1 MKRLS
6 LYLFLILFTLPT
18 PSQADDIRDFQ
29 IEGMSIGE
37 SLLDYYSE
45 SKIKSSSQNYYKKK
59 DYIPVWIKDSKYEI
73 YDGVQ
78 FHYKK
83 TDKKYKISNIEG
95 IIYYTKNIKDC
106 YQKLN
111 EIDEEFLKFFPN
123 AERVD
128 QGMRS
133 HGQDKTGKSK
143 VKSINYFFKSG
154 DNAYVW
160 CLDWTKKMGY
170 DDHLRVGLKTDDINK
185 WFGTAY

>member
-1 MKRLS
+1 MKRL
-6 LYLFLILFTLPT
+6 LTILILIFTLQNS
-18 PSQADDIRDFQ
+18 SQADDIRDFQ
-29 IEGMSIGE
+29 IEGMSIGD

-106 YQKLN
+106 YQKFN
-111 EIDEEFLKFFPN
+111 EIDEELLELFPN
-123 AERVD
+123 TERVD
-128 QGMRS
+128 RGVKS
-133 HGQDKTGKSK
+133 HRQDKTGKSK
-143 VKSINYFFKSG
+143 MKIISYYFKSG
-154 DNAYVW
+154 DTAFLW
-160 CLDWTKKMGY
+160 CIDWTKKMVFR
-170 DDHLRVGLKTDDINK
+170 DHLRIGLKTKDIDI
-185 WFGTAY
+185 WFDAAY